1 MPQNPDDLP
10 KEDVLDRLLVKN
22 LVDYAIFVVSL
33 EGVITLWNVGA
44 ERIFGYAEGVIVGQH
59 FGLLFTPE
67 DVAAGAPQAE
77 LTSGLAGGTSGH
89 DRWHLRKDG
98 TRFWGINTVQ
108 ALFDQ
113 RGRLVGFTKIVHDLT
128 ERHLAAQSLRESEQ
142 RLRVLVEQVQHVSLH
157 DALTGLP
164 NRRLFSEYVQRAV
177 AYISRRGDSAFAV
190 LFLDIDRFKTINDT
204 IGHFLADQI
213 LIQVARRLEQS
224 IRPEDVAARFGG
236 DEFAILLPAI
246 GGVADAVHVAGRV
259 LAAFAAPFKLNG
271 HQVSTTV
278 SIGIALASGDGSQ
291 IVDADHILDDADL
304 AMYEAKSRGRAQY
317 VIFDETLRDRALA
330 ILQLD
335 QDMRQALERG
345 EFRVFYQPI
354 MLLSSKSITGFEAL
368 VRWQHPQRGLLL
380 PADFL
385 AKAEDTGLIVSIDR
399 WVIAEA
405 ARQLAAW
412 RREFDG
418 IHPLTMNVNLS
429 AKHFEHP
436 NLVEDLRA
444 IITRTMLPPQSLT
457 VEITESAAVG
467 TSPRIVGTLNEI
479 KDLGLEITIDDFG
492 TGYSALIYLSHL
504 PISALKID
512 QSFVQ
517 SMATNGKNVEVVRA
531 IIALAASL
539 GLKCVAE
546 GVETESQVTALTALG
561 CTGAQGF
568 FFSRPVAADAAHEL
582 MSYSPRPNAKAP
594 ARSEKVL
601 SGAIRGNGPTVLD
614 HVTSY
619 LSR

>member
-1 MPQNPDDLP
+1 
-10 KEDVLDRLLVKN
+10 V
-22 LVDYAIFVVSL
+22 
-33 EGVITLWNVGA
+33 
-44 ERIFGYAEGVIVGQH
+44 
-59 FGLLFTPE
+59 
-67 DVAAGAPQAE
+67 
-77 LTSGLAGGTSGH
+77 
-89 DRWHLRKDG
+89 
-98 TRFWGINTVQ
+98 
-108 ALFDQ
+108 
-113 RGRLVGFTKIVHDLT
+113 LVG
-128 ERHLAAQSLRESEQ
+128 
-142 RLRVLVEQVQHVSLH
+142 QVQHVSLH
-157 DALTGLP
+157 DPLTGLP
-164 NRRLFSEYVQRAV
+164 NRRLFSEYVQRAG
-177 AYISRRGDSAFAV
+177 AYISRRRDRAFAV
-190 LFLDIDRFKTINDT
+190 LFLDLDRFKTTNDT
-204 IGHFLADQI
+204 IGHFFADQI

-236 DEFAILLPAI
+236 DEFAILLPAV
-246 GGVADAVHVAGRV
+246 GGVAEAVQVAGRV
-259 LAAFAAPFKLNG
+259 LAAFSAPFKVNA

-278 SIGIALASGDGSQ
+278 SIGIALASGDGSE
-291 IVDADHILDDADL
+291 IVDADQLLHDADL
-304 AMYEAKSRGRAQY
+304 AMYEAKSRGRARY
-317 VIFDETLRDRALA
+317 VVFDETLRDRALA
-330 ILQLD
+330 NLQLD
-335 QDMRQALERG
+335 QDLRQALERG

-412 RREFDG
+412 RREFDE
-418 IHPLTMNVNLS
+418 IRPLTMNVNLS

-436 NLVEDLRA
+436 HLVADLRA

-457 VEITESAAVG
+457 VEITETAAVG
-467 TSPRIVGTLNEI
+467 TSPRVVDTLNEI
-479 KDLGLEITIDDFG
+479 KDLGLEIAIDDFG
-492 TGYSALIYLSHL
+492 TGYSALVYLSHL

-561 CTGAQGF
+561 CTAAQGF
-568 FFSRPVAADAAHEL
+568 FFSRPVAADAASEL
-582 MSYSPRPNAKAP
+582 
-594 ARSEKVL
+594 L
-601 SGAIRGNGPTVLD
+601 F
-614 HVTSY
+614 HC
-619 LSR
+619 

>member
-1 MPQNPDDLP
+1 MLQNRDNIP

-22 LVDYAIFVVSL
+22 SVDYAIFVISL

-59 FGLLFTPE
+59 FGRLFTPE

-77 LTSGLAGGTSGH
+77 LTSALAGRTSGH

-113 RGRLVGFTKIVHDLT
+113 SSRLLGFTKIVHDLT
-128 ERHLAAQSLRESEQ
+128 ERQLAAESLRESEQ

-164 NRRLFSEYVQRAV
+164 NRRLFSEYVQRAG
-177 AYISRRGDSAFAV
+177 AYIGRRGDRAFAV
-190 LFLDIDRFKTINDT
+190 LFLDLDRFKTTNDT

-236 DEFAILLPAI
+236 DEFAILLPVV
-246 GGVADAVHVAGRV
+246 GGVRDAIEVAGRV
-259 LAAFAAPFKLNG
+259 LAAFSAPFKVNG

-278 SIGIALASGDGSQ
+278 SIGIAVASGEGSEIVNADQ
-291 IVDADHILDDADL
+291 ILHDADL

-330 ILQLD
+330 NLQLD
-335 QDMRQALERG
+335 QDLRRALERG
-345 EFRVFYQPI
+345 EFQVFYQPI
-354 MLLSSKSITGFEAL
+354 MLLSSKSIAGFEAL

-385 AKAEDTGLIVSIDR
+385 AKAEDIGLIVSIDR
-399 WVIAEA
+399 WVIGEG
-405 ARQLAAW
+405 ARQLALW

-418 IHPLTMNVNLS
+418 IHPLSMNVNLS
-429 AKHFEHP
+429 AKHLEHP
-436 NLVEDLRA
+436 HLVEDLRA
-444 IITRTMLPPQSLT
+444 IITRTMLPSQSLT
-457 VEITESAAVG
+457 VEITESAAVN
-467 TSPRIVGTLNEI
+467 TSPRVLDTLNEI

-504 PISALKID
+504 PISALKIA

-517 SMATNGKNVEVVRA
+517 SMATNGKNIEVVRA

-561 CTGAQGF
+561 CTAAQGF
-568 FFSRPVAADAAHEL
+568 FFSPPAAADAAHQLLIAE
-582 MSYSPRPNAKAP
+582 
-594 ARSEKVL
+594 
-601 SGAIRGNGPTVLD
+601 
-614 HVTSY
+614 VT
-619 LSR
+619 

>member
-164 NRRLFSEYVQRAV
+164 NRRLFSEYVQRAG

-236 DEFAILLPAI
+236 DEFAILLPDV

>member
-1 MPQNPDDLP
+1 MLQNPDDIP

-59 FGLLFTPE
+59 FGRLFTPE

-77 LTSGLAGGTSGH
+77 LTSALAGRTSGH

-108 ALFDQ
+108 AFFDQ
-113 RGRLVGFTKIVHDLT
+113 GSRLLGFTKIVHDLT
-128 ERHLAAQSLRESEQ
+128 ERQLAAESLRESEQ

-164 NRRLFSEYVQRAV
+164 NRRLFSEYVQRAS
-177 AYISRRGDSAFAV
+177 AQISRRHDRGFAV
-190 LFLDIDRFKTINDT
+190 LFLDLDRFKTTNDT
-204 IGHFLADQI
+204 IGHFLADQV
-213 LIQVARRLEQS
+213 LVQVARRLEQC
-224 IRPEDVAARFGG
+224 IRPEDVAARLGG
-236 DEFAILLPAI
+236 DEFAILLPAV

-278 SIGIALASGDGSQ
+278 SIGIALASGEGSQ

-335 QDMRQALERG
+335 QDLRQALERG

-385 AKAEDTGLIVSIDR
+385 AKAEDIGLIVSIDR
-399 WVIAEA
+399 WVIGEA
-405 ARQLAAW
+405 ARQLALW
-412 RREFDG
+412 RRELDG
-418 IHPLTMNVNLS
+418 AQPLSMNVNLS

-436 NLVEDLRA
+436 HLVEDLRA

-457 VEITESAAVG
+457 VEITETAAVD
-467 TSPRIVGTLNEI
+467 TSPRVLHTLNEI

-504 PISALKID
+504 PISALKIA

-517 SMATNGKNVEVVRA
+517 SLATNRKNVEVVRA
-531 IIALAASL
+531 IMALAASL

-561 CTGAQGF
+561 CTAAQGF
-568 FFSRPVAADAAHEL
+568 FFSRPVAPDAAYQLLPHC
-582 MSYSPRPNAKAP
+582 
-594 ARSEKVL
+594 
-601 SGAIRGNGPTVLD
+601 
-614 HVTSY
+614 
-619 LSR
+619 